1 MKDYDV
7 TDISG
12 TPSGQMLNY
21 RASDDGDWL
30 FVQAGGGPDVS
41 GPTLSIITFD
51 NTLVSDGASSQTFIN
66 FDFLQDICEGATIT
80 EARLKLFADT
90 NTPGHSASAVDNNCI
105 LLQRGFSAWDEG
117 SMSTTLPFVSGINV
131 SFLDSPTSPYQN
143 YDLDV
148 TILTNDIVAN
158 GGFGFAMIP
167 QCSDKNIELH
177 FASKDHPNPA
187 LHPQL
192 VLTIDDSNCSEPSL
206 LGECCH
212 EIDITNDCPTDF
224 FTSLE
229 LKSITPGVNIGSH
242 ATGGSMPQDWSV
254 SNSTPNCVAWTHN
267 SGYIPPGTTADLIQF
282 CLDDIDPGETPQ
294 DVVLNWYALD
304 GNGEPYIACSDTIRF
319 ECEPPIDNPCI
330 TVIDTDIKSSP
341 CDSLDCYETP
351 WCVQWLRDTIGA
363 QVGLPEILSYN
374 SVEKGIWNGQV
385 VFVATNPT
393 PPGAAN
399 IGNTDIYLCNGTLIQ
414 KCEITLFG
422 EVCNPTQSINP
433 STDITGKMLIWQTG
447 DTVPPLDPDCASGS
461 GSQNTV
467 DVCLTFK
474 NSSQH
479 FADQFIIYPITSG
492 VSYWPNPISLLPTGS
507 IPCDTSTVTF
517 QLFGSAITPGTTVKF
532 GVRLADTQNPDSWCC
547 FESDTVCVVIP
558 ECPMTDDCC
567 ASQDTFDMLVN
578 QGFQVTQDDC
588 SITVCANQFDT
599 CHYFSNLSPDW
610 GDGSIILPT
619 VLQSNPPNNCW
630 SYTYT
635 TPGSYVI
642 TLPVWEGDIDDAC
655 WSDVLSYTFEC
666 PPSVLPCDSLIVTN
680 GPSTNV
686 DSVCCS
692 TFTIDN
698 MDPNNRYKGVAIR
711 TTPPVSISQVRG
723 LNGYVVNQLTP
734 FRAEVLIPSGSMPLG
749 QQDIFTLCT
758 TDYGAGP
765 HNVTVHWLQQVGNDC
780 VEVCP
785 SDLPM
790 ECSDDD
796 GIKCFEFIQDSI
808 QCETETYCFQIKNA
822 SNPSFDIASVI
833 LYGVNGGTLSPTS
846 VTIPNGPL
854 VSGDTSAWICVNYTG
869 SAVGD
874 TVCYSIAAENA
885 VLPGQSNICC
895 TDTLVQCFV
904 VPPCP
909 TMDDCCA
916 SQDTFDM
923 LVNQGFQV
931 TQDDCSIT
939 VCANQFDTCH
949 YFSNLSPD
957 WGDGSIILPTVLQSN
972 PPNNCWSYTYT
983 TPGSY
988 VITLPV
994 WEGDI
999 DDACW
1004 SDVLSYTFECDTLQP
1019 AVCAACPD
1027 GQVQGPNLLVNGDFE
1042 AGNTGFTNGYT
1053 YQSSGALGVG
1063 DYSVR
1068 TSTTLAN
1075 AAWAAT
1081 DYTTGTG
1088 QFLTVDGIPGVPFW
1102 QNTVT
1107 TIPGQDYS
1115 LCLFYDHLVAPRLL
1129 DFGNASIEVIIDGS
1143 TVATV
1148 LVNQLPDAWQNI
1160 TVNYTAISASTNLQL
1175 QLAAG
1180 SAGFQDVAIDNISFT
1195 ACGVVVTDPC
1205 CDVTEEDFCDEFDVG
1220 INYSLNGCELCL
1232 PFVLDSC
1239 EYLNINYGDGTV
1251 VSLNGGGVAPC
1262 YTYPGPSGSYT
1273 VSVDYFRLDSNQD
1286 TCLRKTAVLDIIT
1299 ACPPSASS
1307 CLSVIDGNLDCDQ
1320 GAYCFRITN
1329 NTTDTMWSLAFIE
1342 LTASIAL
1349 SPDPYRLQAPLAPGV
1364 TSEEICLT
1372 YIGAFQGDTV
1382 CFDVVGHREDITIGE
1397 DPIFCCQDT
1406 TPVCFV
1412 VDCPVVSST
1421 CISVV
1426 EDSIDCATQ
1435 TYCIRVANNTFFD
1448 INSIAFHRFSAGHS
1462 LSPDPL
1468 GIPTLIP
1475 GDTSSWICLTYLG
1488 ASAGDSV
1495 CYNIVGHEQDLSSGQ
1510 EPIFCCSDETTY
1522 CFEVAC
1528 DTDPCCDVSSGYLD
1542 SLITTGSDIIIDQCE
1557 VTLPFLPDTCATL
1570 SIDFG
1575 DGDMWQSTGTDTV
1588 RHTYMNDGIYDL
1600 DITIQYFN
1608 DEGAICAE
1616 VSDNLEIEIQDCG
1629 MGRLCQL
1636 DDLTIYNALTP
1647 NDDGYNDVLVIDGNS
1662 TCQLDILIYNR
1673 WGQLV
1678 YRGDDYQN
1686 DWKGTSLS
1694 GDNLAEGT
1702 YFLIVNLTDGSGE
1715 SVDSRQTYIDIRK

>member
-619 VLQSNPPNNCW
+619 VLQS
-630 SYTYT
+630 
-635 TPGSYVI
+635 
-642 TLPVWEGDIDDAC
+642 
-655 WSDVLSYTFEC
+655 
-666 PPSVLPCDSLIVTN
+666 
-680 GPSTNV
+680 
-686 DSVCCS
+686 
-692 TFTIDN
+692 
-698 MDPNNRYKGVAIR
+698 
-711 TTPPVSISQVRG
+711 
-723 LNGYVVNQLTP
+723 
-734 FRAEVLIPSGSMPLG
+734 
-749 QQDIFTLCT
+749 
-758 TDYGAGP
+758 
-765 HNVTVHWLQQVGNDC
+765 H
-780 VEVCP
+780 
-785 SDLPM
+785 
-790 ECSDDD
+790 
-796 GIKCFEFIQDSI
+796 
-808 QCETETYCFQIKNA
+808 
-822 SNPSFDIASVI
+822 
-833 LYGVNGGTLSPTS
+833 
-846 VTIPNGPL
+846 
-854 VSGDTSAWICVNYTG
+854 
-869 SAVGD
+869 
-874 TVCYSIAAENA
+874 
-885 VLPGQSNICC
+885 
-895 TDTLVQCFV
+895 
-904 VPPCP
+904 
-909 TMDDCCA
+909 
-916 SQDTFDM
+916 
-923 LVNQGFQV
+923 
-931 TQDDCSIT
+931 
-939 VCANQFDTCH
+939 
-949 YFSNLSPD
+949 
-957 WGDGSIILPTVLQSN
+957 

-1320 GAYCFRITN
+1320 GAYCFRIT
-1329 NTTDTMWSLAFIE
+1329 TDTMRSLAFIE

-1364 TSEEICLT
+1364 SSEEICLT